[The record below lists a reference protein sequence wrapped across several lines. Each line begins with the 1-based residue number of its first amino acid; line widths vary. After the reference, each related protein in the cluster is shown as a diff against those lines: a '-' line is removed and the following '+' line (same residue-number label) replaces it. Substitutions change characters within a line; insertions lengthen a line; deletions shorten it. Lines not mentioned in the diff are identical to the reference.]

1 MAKKYAHIRKKAIE
15 LRTEKKLTLDEIVER
30 LGVPKSTVFYWVKDI
45 DIPYTEKQTEA
56 QRRRAQQNSERYAK
70 LREDA
75 YQQGLEEAPEL
86 LKDLSLRD
94 FVVLY
99 MGEGTKKD
107 RNKVGIVNSDPDI
120 VRLSNRF
127 ITQFSANKIGYRL
140 QYHADHDTDELC
152 EYWGKL
158 LEIDPTCIGLQ
169 RKSNSNEM
177 SGRQWRSIHGL
188 LTIETGDTYF
198 HARLKAWMDFL
209 KSQW

>member
-1 MAKKYAHIRKKAIE
+1 MAKKYDHIRKKAIA
-15 LRTEKKLTLDEIVER
+15 LRKENNMTLDEIVER
-30 LGVPKSTVFYWVKDI
+30 LGVPKSTVFYWIKDV
-45 DIPYTEKQTEA
+45 DIPYTERQTEA

-86 LKDLSLRD
+86 LNDPLFRD

-99 MGEGTKKD
+99 MGEGSKKD
-107 RNKVGIVNSDPDI
+107 RNKVGLVNSDPDI

-127 ITQFSANKIGYRL
+127 IIQFSVNKISYRL

-158 LEIDPTCIGLQ
+158 LTIDPTSIGLQ